1 MEDIL
6 EKAIKQAEYGRKI
19 WLELVDKYRLEG
31 NFRVVL
37 FPSDAS
43 DINTISVKAMRKLS
57 EKVEKLIALS
67 YSQEV
72 LSWDVKESNIILQ
85 HFSRKEAEALM
96 RFYSMYEFTDKL
108 IIASLD
114 EPEGRKGKGLI
125 GVKGIT
131 LEELVNIGIFKQY

>member
-19 WLELVDKYRLEG
+19 WLELVDKYGLEG

-37 FPSDAS
+37 FPSDDK

-85 HFSRKEAEALM
+85 LFSRKEAEALM

-125 GVKGIT
+125 GAKGIT

>member
-19 WLELVDKYRLEG
+19 WLELVDKYGLEG

-37 FPSDAS
+37 FPSDDK

-85 HFSRKEAEALM
+85 LFSRKEAEALM